1 MHPDN
6 IAVIVLAAGL
16 STRFGKQKM
25 SHHLDDG
32 KTIFE
37 TCIERYQKVFKKNV
51 TVVISDDYNLRQ
63 RGIKSGINVVEVDN
77 PAKGMSHSII
87 MGIQSQPNASAWLI
101 ALGDMPYVKT
111 DTLIQLAAKATENN
125 IAVPVYDSR
134 RGNPA
139 ILGCAF
145 KEGLLSLQGDVGAKE
160 LINNSESRVCKV
172 YVDDMGVLHDI
183 DRPGDVL

>member
-25 SHHLDDG
+25 SHRLDDG

-37 TCIERYQKVFKKNV
+37 TCIERYQKVFKNV
-51 TVVISDDYNLRQ
+51 TVVTSDDYYLQ
-63 RGIKSGINVVEVDN
+63 QIGIKSGINVVGVN
-77 PAKGMSHSII
+77 KPAKGMSQSII